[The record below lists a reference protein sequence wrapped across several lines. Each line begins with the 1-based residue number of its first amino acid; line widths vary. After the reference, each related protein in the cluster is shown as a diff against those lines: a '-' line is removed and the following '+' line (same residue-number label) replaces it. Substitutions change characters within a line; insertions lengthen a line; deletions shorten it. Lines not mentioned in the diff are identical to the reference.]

1 MASGQTFSM
10 KPIVSKAKV
19 NQKGGYKL
27 WGMKF
32 I

>member
-1 MASGQTFSM
+1 MRAGKKFAM
-10 KPIVSKAKV
+10 KAVVSKAKT